1 MTSLRGVTALAT
13 VLCLGVPAMAADD
26 NLLVFD
32 WSGYEDPEFFQ
43 GYIEKHGDSPAYA
56 FFGDDDEAFQKL
68 FSGFKADVSHPCSQM
83 VEKHRDAG
91 LVEPWDT
98 SKIPAFDK
106 LNKAFLASDIYV
118 DDEGVWFIPV
128 DWGATAITYRTDEV
142 PEEDI
147 KTLEVFKDPKYA
159 GRISLPDNT
168 DDVFALAFLAT
179 GVSDWTKATT
189 EDLEAAAAWLREVH
203 PNVRA
208 YWQDGAELSQLMSSG
223 EVLISWSWNET
234 PTTMIAEGHPVAFE
248 REPKEGSTT
257 WFCGYVNLKDGP
269 GDEERAYDF
278 INAWLEDRSANYI
291 VEAWGYGHSN
301 AEAMSKID
309 PALVTSVGLGEIS
322 VPELAQVPMDN
333 DLRTAMQEEFEK
345 IKAGF

>member
-1 MTSLRGVTALAT
+1 MKPLKNVTALAT
-13 VLCLGVPAMAADD
+13 IMALAVPAMAADD

-32 WSGYEDPEFFQ
+32 WSGYEDPEFFK
-43 GYIEKHGDSPAYA
+43 GYIEKHGEAPSYA

-68 FSGFKADVSHPCSQM
+68 YSGFRADVTHPCSQM
-83 VEKHRDAG
+83 VSKHRDAG

-98 SKIPAFDK
+98 SKIPAFD
-106 LNKAFLASDIYV
+106 NINEDFLASDIFK
-118 DDEGVWFIPV
+118 DDAGVWFIPI

-142 PEEDI
+142 PEEEVQ
-147 KTLEVFKDPKYA
+147 TLEVFKDPKYA

-168 DDVFALAFLAT
+168 DDVWSLAYLAT
-179 GVSDWTKATT
+179 GVSDWRNVT
-189 EDLEAAAAWLREVH
+189 EEQFQAAADWMREVH

-248 REPKEGSTT
+248 REPAEGSST
-257 WFCGYVNLKDGP
+257 WFCGYMNLKDGP
-269 GDEERAYDF
+269 GMEERAYDF
-278 INAWLEDRSANYI
+278 INAWLEPRSAEYI
-291 VEAWGYGHSN
+291 VNAWGYGHSN
-301 AEAMSKID
+301 AEAMADI
-309 PALVTSVGLGEIS
+309 PEETLEEVGLAEIDA
-322 VPELAQVPMDN
+322 PILAQVPMDN
-333 DLRTAMQEEFEK
+333 ELRNRMQEEFEK

>member
-1 MTSLRGVTALAT
+1 MNAFKGFTAIGTVLALAM
-13 VLCLGVPAMAADD
+13 PAAAADPD
-26 NLLVFD
+26 LLVFD

-43 GYIEKHGDSPAYA
+43 GYVEKYGEAPTFA

-68 FSGFKADVSHPCSQM
+68 NSGFRADVSHPCSQM

-98 SKIPAFDK
+98 SRIPNFDK
-106 LNKAFLASDIYV
+106 LNKEFLASDIFV

-128 DWGATAITYRTDEV
+128 DWGATAITYNTEEV
-142 PEEDI
+142 PAEEVQ
-147 KTLEVFKDPKYA
+147 TLEVFRDPKYA

-168 DDVFALAFLAT
+168 DDVWSLAFLAT
-179 GVSDWTKATT
+179 GVSDWTTVTDAQF
-189 EDLEAAAAWLREVH
+189 EAAAAWLRDAH
-203 PNVRA
+203 QNVRA
-208 YWQDGAELSQLMSSG
+208 YWADGAELSQLMSSG

-248 REPKEGSTT
+248 REPKEGSSS

-269 GDEERAYDF
+269 GSEDKIYDF
-278 INAWLEDRSANYI
+278 INAWLEPRSADYI

-301 AEAMSKID
+301 AAAMSEID
-309 PALVTSVGLGEIS
+309 PALVEEVGLGDIDA
-322 VPELAQVPMDN
+322 PLLAQVPMDN
-333 DLRTAMQEEFEK
+333 TLRTRMLEEFEK